1 VFRLRYHPGQ
11 RRENPVA
18 ADLARADR
26 RRRSARPRA
35 SHRPHEGSERAPG
48 GRDGRRAG
56 WDGAGDH
63 HWRGPDRWPD
73 PDPEWRRTGWTQR
86 GGLHPAFTAVRRR
99 RGPEHEPART
109 AEIEGSASM
118 AFIGESTFPGINQGT
133 GLVPT
138 AQPPVQPPQS
148 TPGVDVA
155 ASGAPAEASAPSG
168 ANGASSGAS
177 DTAATGL
184 AGSGNV
190 SAYSWLL
197 AWGV

>member
-1 VFRLRYHPGQ
+1 
-11 RRENPVA
+11 
-18 ADLARADR
+18 
-26 RRRSARPRA
+26 
-35 SHRPHEGSERAPG
+35 
-48 GRDGRRAG
+48 
-56 WDGAGDH
+56 
-63 HWRGPDRWPD
+63 
-73 PDPEWRRTGWTQR
+73 
-86 GGLHPAFTAVRRR
+86 
-99 RGPEHEPART
+99 
-109 AEIEGSASM
+109 M

-197 AWGV
+197 AWGVLLAVVTLINKTRIGHAAIYYALLLTLFFVVLSNYRFIQTALIPFASIGQGPKGPSSQGGVNP